1 MVGDFLFPL
10 SECSDPWTDPEKSK
24 ELAKIWIPLDE
35 FTNIT
40 VDGLRKGDK
49 LITCGGAEG
58 AFKRFEEGKEEL
70 AAQLG
75 ARRNKTND

>member
-1 MVGDFLFPL
+1 MFPL